1 MDLRVYMSG
10 KSKPPTLAE
19 RLNSTGNKLAELSK
33 KVSESTKSAVGNAN
47 ESIKNAI
54 AENKQKRDAKKQQK
68 LEDARTELSSEG
80 LLNDVPSM
88 VTLPEFEEERMSIV
102 SEQNDNLVLVLEE
115 MQRLSERVDSLE
127 KRNRS
132 LQTTGKKSSKKAKKN
147 DEPEREI
154 NTSPV
159 MSEVI
164 HLLGASLIWIVA
176 LFGIDKYITEREIM
190 ILESYPAEVPIWGIG
205 ATTWSLYLLYRIGKK
220 SPTLMLPG
228 LLRFQASLAVGITTT
243 LGIMINDD
251 STSTV
256 SSVWTWGTIIAIGLL
271 LGSSMIASAWSS
283 TKKLVSAKQVTEI
296 ID

>member
-1 MDLRVYMSG
+1 MDLRVFMSD
-10 KSKPPTLAE
+10 KSKPLTLAE

-33 KVSESTKSAVGNAN
+33 KVSESTKTAVGNAN
-47 ESIKNAI
+47 DSIKNAI
-54 AENKQKRDAKKQQK
+54 SENKQKRDAKKQK
-68 LEDARTELSSEG
+68 RLEDARTELSSEG
-80 LLNDVPSM
+80 LFEDVPSM
-88 VTLPEFEEERMSIV
+88 VTLPEFEDERMSIV
-102 SEQNDNLVLVLEE
+102 SEQNENLVLVLEE

-132 LQTTGKKSSKKAKKN
+132 LQTSTVKSKKKPKYISDSEN
-147 DEPEREI
+147 EI

-176 LFGIDKYITEREIM
+176 LFGVDKYISERELM
-190 ILESYPAEVPIWGIG
+190 ILESYPAEIPIWGIG

-220 SPTLMLPG
+220 SPTLMLPK
-228 LLRFQASLAVGITTT
+228 LLRFQAALAIGITTT
-243 LGIMINDD
+243 IGILVNDD

-271 LGSSMIASAWSS
+271 MGSSMIASAWNS
-283 TKKLVSAKQVTEI
+283 TKKLVRIK
-296 ID
+296 

>member
-1 MDLRVYMSG
+1 MSD
-10 KSKPPTLAE
+10 KSKPLTLAE
-19 RLNSTGNKLAELSK
+19 RLNATGNKLAELSK
-33 KVSESTKSAVGNAN
+33 KVSDSTKTAVGNAN

-54 AENKQKRDAKKQQK
+54 SENKQKRDAKKQKK
-68 LEDARTELSSEG
+68 LEDARIELTSEG
-80 LLNDVPSM
+80 LFDDVPSM
-88 VTLPEFEEERMSIV
+88 VTLPEFEDERMSIV
-102 SEQNDNLVLVLEE
+102 SEQNENLVLVLEE

-132 LQTTGKKSSKKAKKN
+132 IQVTSKKNNKKSKDSV
-147 DEPEREI
+147 DPENNES
-154 NTSPV
+154 TSPV

-176 LFGIDKYITEREIM
+176 LFGADKYITERELL
-190 ILESYPAEVPIWGIG
+190 ILESYPAEIPIWGIG

-220 SPTLMLPG
+220 SPTLRLPG

-243 LGIMINDD
+243 IGIMINDD

-271 LGSSMIASAWSS
+271 LGSSMIATAWNS
-283 TKKLVSAKQVTEI
+283 TKKLVRIK
-296 ID
+296 

>member
-1 MDLRVYMSG
+1 
-10 KSKPPTLAE
+10 
-19 RLNSTGNKLAELSK
+19 
-33 KVSESTKSAVGNAN
+33 
-47 ESIKNAI
+47 
-54 AENKQKRDAKKQQK
+54 
-68 LEDARTELSSEG
+68 
-80 LLNDVPSM
+80 M
-88 VTLPEFEEERMSIV
+88 VTLPEFEQERMSIV

-132 LQTTGKKSSKKAKKN
+132 LQVVGKKSSKKTKKT

-190 ILESYPAEVPIWGIG
+190 IMESYPAEIPIWGIG

-220 SPTLMLPG
+220 SPTLMLPK
-228 LLRFQASLAVGITTT
+228 LLRFQAALAIGITTT
-243 LGIMINDD
+243 IGILVNDD

-271 LGSSMIASAWSS
+271 LGSSMIATAWNS
-283 TKKLVSAKQVTEI
+283 TKRLVRIK
-296 ID
+296 

>member
-1 MDLRVYMSG
+1 MSG

-88 VTLPEFEEERMSIV
+88 VTLPEFEEERMSLV
-102 SEQNDNLVLVLEE
+102 SEQNENLVLVLEE

-132 LQTTGKKSSKKAKKN
+132 LQTTGKKSSKKDKKN

-176 LFGIDKYITEREIM
+176 LFGVDKYISERDLM
-190 ILESYPAEVPIWGIG
+190 ILESYPAEIPIWGIG

-271 LGSSMIASAWSS
+271 LGSSMIASAWNS
-283 TKKLVSAKQVTEI
+283 TKKLVRIK
-296 ID
+296 

>member
-1 MDLRVYMSG
+1 MSD
-10 KSKPPTLAE
+10 KSKPLTLAE
-19 RLNSTGNKLAELSK
+19 RLNATGNKLAELSK
-33 KVSESTKSAVGNAN
+33 KVSDSTKTAVGNAN

-54 AENKQKRDAKKQQK
+54 SENKQKRDAKKQKK
-68 LEDARTELSSEG
+68 LEDARIELTSEG
-80 LLNDVPSM
+80 LFDDVPSM
-88 VTLPEFEEERMSIV
+88 VTLPEFEDERMSIV
-102 SEQNDNLVLVLEE
+102 SEQNENLVLVLEE

-132 LQTTGKKSSKKAKKN
+132 IQVTSKKNNKKSKDSIDSEN
-147 DEPEREI
+147 NES
-154 NTSPV
+154 TSPV

-176 LFGIDKYITEREIM
+176 LFGADKYITERELL
-190 ILESYPAEVPIWGIG
+190 ILESYPAEIPIWGIG

-220 SPTLMLPG
+220 SPTLRLPG

-243 LGIMINDD
+243 IGIMINDD

-271 LGSSMIASAWSS
+271 LGSSMIATAWNS
-283 TKKLVSAKQVTEI
+283 TKKLVRIK
-296 ID
+296 

>member
-1 MDLRVYMSG
+1 MSG

-88 VTLPEFEEERMSIV
+88 VTLPEFEEERMSLV
-102 SEQNDNLVLVLEE
+102 SEQNENLVLVLEE
-115 MQRLSERVDSLE
+115 MQRLSERVDMLE

-132 LQTTGKKSSKKAKKN
+132 LQVAGEKSSKKANKI

-159 MSEVI
+159 MSEVV

-190 ILESYPAEVPIWGIG
+190 IMESYPAEIPIWGIG

-220 SPTLMLPG
+220 SPTLMLPK
-228 LLRFQASLAVGITTT
+228 LLRFQAALAIGITTT
-243 LGIMINDD
+243 IGILVNDD

-271 LGSSMIASAWSS
+271 LGSSMIATAWNS
-283 TKKLVSAKQVTEI
+283 TKKLVSAKQITEI

>member
-1 MDLRVYMSG
+1 MSD
-10 KSKPPTLAE
+10 KSKPLTIAE
-19 RLNSTGNKLAELSK
+19 RLNATGNKLAELSR
-33 KVSESTKSAVGNAN
+33 KVSDSTKMAVGNAN

-54 AENKQKRDAKKQQK
+54 SENKQKRDAKKQKK
-68 LEDARTELSSEG
+68 LEDARKELSKEG

-88 VTLPEFEEERMSIV
+88 VTLPEFEQERMSIV

-132 LQTTGKKSSKKAKKN
+132 LQNSTKRTDKKSKKN
-147 DEPEREI
+147 DNIASEAT
-154 NTSPV
+154 TSPI

-176 LFGIDKYITEREIM
+176 LFGADKYITDRELLL
-190 ILESYPAEVPIWGIG
+190 LESYPAEIPIWGIG

-243 LGIMINDD
+243 IGIMINDD

-271 LGSSMIASAWSS
+271 LGSSMIASAWNS
-283 TKKLVSAKQVTEI
+283 TKKLVRIK
-296 ID
+296 

>member
-1 MDLRVYMSG
+1 MSG

-68 LEDARTELSSEG
+68 LEDARAELSSEG

-102 SEQNDNLVLVLEE
+102 SEQNENLVLVLEE

-132 LQTTGKKSSKKAKKN
+132 LQTAGKKSSKKAKKN
-147 DEPEREI
+147 NEPEREI

-176 LFGIDKYITEREIM
+176 LFGVDKYISERDLM
-190 ILESYPAEVPIWGIG
+190 ILESYPAEIPIWGIG

-271 LGSSMIASAWSS
+271 LGSSMIASAWNS
-283 TKKLVSAKQVTEI
+283 TKKLVRIK
-296 ID
+296 

>member
-1 MDLRVYMSG
+1 MSD
-10 KSKPPTLAE
+10 KSKPLTLAE

-33 KVSESTKSAVGNAN
+33 KVSESTKAAVGNAN
-47 ESIKNAI
+47 DSIKNAI
-54 AENKQKRDAKKQQK
+54 SENKQKRDAKKQKK
-68 LEDARTELSSEG
+68 LEEARTELSAEG

-88 VTLPEFEEERMSIV
+88 VTLPEFEQERISIV

-132 LQTTGKKSSKKAKKN
+132 LQVAGEKSSKKTKKI

-159 MSEVI
+159 MSEVV

-190 ILESYPAEVPIWGIG
+190 IMESYPAEIPIWGIG

-220 SPTLMLPG
+220 SPTLMLPK
-228 LLRFQASLAVGITTT
+228 LLRFQASLAIGITTT
-243 LGIMINDD
+243 IGILVNDD

-271 LGSSMIASAWSS
+271 LGSSMIATAWNS
-283 TKKLVSAKQVTEI
+283 TKRLVRIK
-296 ID
+296 

>member
-1 MDLRVYMSG
+1 MSD
-10 KSKPPTLAE
+10 KSKPLSIAE
-19 RLNSTGNKLAELSK
+19 RLNATGNKLAELSK
-33 KVSESTKSAVGNAN
+33 KVSDSTKTAVGNAN

-54 AENKQKRDAKKQQK
+54 SENKQKRDAKKQKK
-68 LEDARTELSSEG
+68 LEDARNELSSEG
-80 LLNDVPSM
+80 LFDDVPSM
-88 VTLPEFEEERMSIV
+88 VTLPEFEDERISIV
-102 SEQNDNLVLVLEE
+102 AEQNENLVLVLEE

-132 LQTTGKKSSKKAKKN
+132 LQTSTVKSKKKSKETSCSEKQ
-147 DEPEREI
+147 I

-176 LFGIDKYITEREIM
+176 LFGVDKFISERELL
-190 ILESYPAEVPIWGIG
+190 ILDSYPAEIPIWGIG

-271 LGSSMIASAWSS
+271 LGSSMIASAWNS
-283 TKKLVSAKQVTEI
+283 TKKLVRIK
-296 ID
+296 

>member
-1 MDLRVYMSG
+1 MSD
-10 KSKPPTLAE
+10 KSKPLTIAE
-19 RLNSTGNKLAELSK
+19 RLNATGNKLAELSK
-33 KVSESTKSAVGNAN
+33 KVSDSTKMAVGNAN

-54 AENKQKRDAKKQQK
+54 SENKQKRDAKKQKK
-68 LEDARTELSSEG
+68 LEDARKELSNEG
-80 LLNDVPSM
+80 LLDDVPSM
-88 VTLPEFEEERMSIV
+88 VTLPEFEQERMSIV

-132 LQTTGKKSSKKAKKN
+132 IQNSTKRTDKKSKKN
-147 DEPEREI
+147 DNVASEAT
-154 NTSPV
+154 TSPV

-176 LFGIDKYITEREIM
+176 LFGADKYITDRELM
-190 ILESYPAEVPIWGIG
+190 LLESYPAEIPIWGIG

-243 LGIMINDD
+243 IGIMINDD

-271 LGSSMIASAWSS
+271 LGSSMIASAWNS
-283 TKKLVSAKQVTEI
+283 TKKLVRIK
-296 ID
+296 

>member
-1 MDLRVYMSG
+1 MDLRVFMSD
-10 KSKPPTLAE
+10 KSKPLTLAE

-33 KVSESTKSAVGNAN
+33 KVSESTKTAVGNAN
-47 ESIKNAI
+47 DSIKNAI
-54 AENKQKRDAKKQQK
+54 SENKQKRDAKKQKK
-68 LEDARTELSSEG
+68 LEEARTELSAEG

-88 VTLPEFEEERMSIV
+88 VTLPEFEQERISIV

-132 LQTTGKKSSKKAKKN
+132 LQVAGEKSSKKTKKI

-190 ILESYPAEVPIWGIG
+190 IMESYPAEIPIWGIG

-220 SPTLMLPG
+220 SPTLMLPK
-228 LLRFQASLAVGITTT
+228 LLRFQASLAIGITTT
-243 LGIMINDD
+243 IGILVNDD

-271 LGSSMIASAWSS
+271 LGSSMIATAWNS
-283 TKKLVSAKQVTEI
+283 TKRLVRIK
-296 ID
+296 

>member
-1 MDLRVYMSG
+1 MDLRVFMSD
-10 KSKPPTLAE
+10 KSKPLTLAE

-33 KVSESTKSAVGNAN
+33 KVSESTKTAVGNAN
-47 ESIKNAI
+47 DSIKNAI
-54 AENKQKRDAKKQQK
+54 SENKQKRDAKKQKK
-68 LEDARTELSSEG
+68 LEEARTELSTEG

-88 VTLPEFEEERMSIV
+88 VTLPEFEQERMSIV

-132 LQTTGKKSSKKAKKN
+132 LQVVGKKSSKKTKKT

-190 ILESYPAEVPIWGIG
+190 IMESYPAEIPIWGIG

-220 SPTLMLPG
+220 SPTLMLPK
-228 LLRFQASLAVGITTT
+228 LLRFQAALAIGITTT
-243 LGIMINDD
+243 IGILVNDD

-271 LGSSMIASAWSS
+271 LGSSMIATAWNS
-283 TKKLVSAKQVTEI
+283 TKRLVRIK
-296 ID
+296 

>member
-1 MDLRVYMSG
+1 MDLRVFMSD
-10 KSKPPTLAE
+10 KSKPLTLAE

-33 KVSESTKSAVGNAN
+33 KVSESTKTAVGNAN
-47 ESIKNAI
+47 DSIKNAI
-54 AENKQKRDAKKQQK
+54 SENKQKRDAKKQKK
-68 LEDARTELSSEG
+68 LEEARTELSTEG

-88 VTLPEFEEERMSIV
+88 VTLPEFEQERISIV

-132 LQTTGKKSSKKAKKN
+132 LQVAGEKSSKKTKKI

-190 ILESYPAEVPIWGIG
+190 IMESYPAEIPIWGIG

-220 SPTLMLPG
+220 SPTLMLPK
-228 LLRFQASLAVGITTT
+228 LLRFQAALAIGITTT
-243 LGIMINDD
+243 IGILVNDD

-271 LGSSMIASAWSS
+271 LGSSMIATAWNS
-283 TKKLVSAKQVTEI
+283 TKRLVRIK
-296 ID
+296 

>member
-1 MDLRVYMSG
+1 MSD
-10 KSKPPTLAE
+10 KSKPLTLAE
-19 RLNSTGNKLAELSK
+19 RLNATGNKLAELSK
-33 KVSESTKSAVGNAN
+33 KVSDSTKTAVGNAN

-54 AENKQKRDAKKQQK
+54 SENKQKRDAKKQKK
-68 LEDARTELSSEG
+68 LEDARIELTSEG
-80 LLNDVPSM
+80 LFDDVPSM
-88 VTLPEFEEERMSIV
+88 VTLPEFEDERMSIV
-102 SEQNDNLVLVLEE
+102 SEQNENLVLVLEE

-132 LQTTGKKSSKKAKKN
+132 IQVTSKKNNKKSKDSIESEN
-147 DEPEREI
+147 NES
-154 NTSPV
+154 TSPV

-176 LFGIDKYITEREIM
+176 LFGADKYITERELL
-190 ILESYPAEVPIWGIG
+190 ILESYPAEIPIWGIG

-220 SPTLMLPG
+220 SPTLRLPG

-243 LGIMINDD
+243 IGIMINDD

-271 LGSSMIASAWSS
+271 LGSSMIATAWNS
-283 TKKLVSAKQVTEI
+283 TKKLVRIK
-296 ID
+296 

>member
-1 MDLRVYMSG
+1 MSD
-10 KSKPPTLAE
+10 KSKPLTLAE

-33 KVSESTKSAVGNAN
+33 KVSESTKTAVGNAN
-47 ESIKNAI
+47 DSIKNAI
-54 AENKQKRDAKKQQK
+54 SENKQKRDAKKQKK
-68 LEDARTELSSEG
+68 LEEARTELSSEG
-80 LLNDVPSM
+80 LFDDVPSM
-88 VTLPEFEEERMSIV
+88 VTLPEFEQERMSIV

-132 LQTTGKKSSKKAKKN
+132 LQVAGEKSSKKTKKI

-190 ILESYPAEVPIWGIG
+190 IMESYPAEIPIWGIG

-220 SPTLMLPG
+220 SPTLMLPK
-228 LLRFQASLAVGITTT
+228 LLRFQAALAIGITTT
-243 LGIMINDD
+243 IGILVNDD

-271 LGSSMIASAWSS
+271 LGSSMIATAWNS
-283 TKKLVSAKQVTEI
+283 TKRLVRIK
-296 ID
+296 

>member
-1 MDLRVYMSG
+1 MSD
-10 KSKPPTLAE
+10 KSKPLTLGE

-33 KVSESTKSAVGNAN
+33 KVSESTKTAVGNAN
-47 ESIKNAI
+47 DSIKNAI
-54 AENKQKRDAKKQQK
+54 SENKQKRDAKKQKK
-68 LEDARTELSSEG
+68 LEEARTELSTEG

-88 VTLPEFEEERMSIV
+88 VTLPEFEQERMSIV

-132 LQTTGKKSSKKAKKN
+132 LQVVGKKSSKKTKKT

-190 ILESYPAEVPIWGIG
+190 IMESYPAEIPIWGIG

-220 SPTLMLPG
+220 SPTLMLPK
-228 LLRFQASLAVGITTT
+228 LLRFQAALAIGITTT
-243 LGIMINDD
+243 IGILVNDD

-271 LGSSMIASAWSS
+271 LGSSMIATAWNS
-283 TKKLVSAKQVTEI
+283 TKRLVRIK
-296 ID
+296 

>member
-1 MDLRVYMSG
+1 MSD
-10 KSKPPTLAE
+10 KSKPLTIAE
-19 RLNSTGNKLAELSK
+19 RLNATGNKLAELSK
-33 KVSESTKSAVGNAN
+33 KVSDSTKTAVGNAN

-54 AENKQKRDAKKQQK
+54 SENKQKRDAKKQKK
-68 LEDARTELSSEG
+68 LEDARNELSSEG
-80 LLNDVPSM
+80 LFDDVPSM
-88 VTLPEFEEERMSIV
+88 VTLPEFEDERISIV
-102 SEQNDNLVLVLEE
+102 AEQNENLVLVLEE

-132 LQTTGKKSSKKAKKN
+132 LQTSTVKSKKKTK
-147 DEPEREI
+147 ETSGSEKQI

-176 LFGIDKYITEREIM
+176 LFGVDKFISERELL
-190 ILESYPAEVPIWGIG
+190 ILDSYPAEIPIWGIG

-228 LLRFQASLAVGITTT
+228 LLRFQASLAIGITTT

-271 LGSSMIASAWSS
+271 LGSSMIASAWNS
-283 TKKLVSAKQVTEI
+283 TKKLVRIK
-296 ID
+296 

>member
-1 MDLRVYMSG
+1 MSD
-10 KSKPPTLAE
+10 KSKPLTLAE

-33 KVSESTKSAVGNAN
+33 KVSESTKTAVGNAN
-47 ESIKNAI
+47 DSIKNAI
-54 AENKQKRDAKKQQK
+54 SENKQKRDAKKQKK
-68 LEDARTELSSEG
+68 LEEARTELSTEG

-88 VTLPEFEEERMSIV
+88 VTLPEFEQERISIV

-132 LQTTGKKSSKKAKKN
+132 LQVAGEKSSKKTKKT

-190 ILESYPAEVPIWGIG
+190 IMESYPAEIPIWGIG

-220 SPTLMLPG
+220 SPTLMLPK
-228 LLRFQASLAVGITTT
+228 LLRFQAALAIGITTT
-243 LGIMINDD
+243 IGILVNDD

-271 LGSSMIASAWSS
+271 LGSSMIATAWNS
-283 TKKLVSAKQVTEI
+283 TKRLVRIK
-296 ID
+296 

>member
-1 MDLRVYMSG
+1 MSD
-10 KSKPPTLAE
+10 KSKPLTIAE
-19 RLNSTGNKLAELSK
+19 RLNATGNKLAELSK
-33 KVSESTKSAVGNAN
+33 KVSDSTKTAVGNAN

-54 AENKQKRDAKKQQK
+54 SENKQKRDAKKQKK
-68 LEDARTELSSEG
+68 LEDARNELSSEG
-80 LLNDVPSM
+80 LFDDVPSM
-88 VTLPEFEEERMSIV
+88 VTLPEFEDERISIV
-102 SEQNDNLVLVLEE
+102 AEQNENLVLVLEE

-132 LQTTGKKSSKKAKKN
+132 LQTSTVKTKKKPKDISDSGK
-147 DEPEREI
+147 EI

-176 LFGIDKYITEREIM
+176 LFGVDKFISERELL
-190 ILESYPAEVPIWGIG
+190 ILDSYPAEIPIWGIG

-271 LGSSMIASAWSS
+271 LGSSMIASAWNS
-283 TKKLVSAKQVTEI
+283 TKKLVRIK
-296 ID
+296 

>member
-1 MDLRVYMSG
+1 MDLRVFMSD
-10 KSKPPTLAE
+10 KSKPLTLAE
-19 RLNSTGNKLAELSK
+19 RLDSPGNKLAELSK
-33 KVSESTKSAVGNAN
+33 KVSESTKTAVGNAN
-47 ESIKNAI
+47 DSMKNAI
-54 AENKQKRDAKKQQK
+54 SENKQKRDAKKQKK
-68 LEDARTELSSEG
+68 LEEARTELSSEG
-80 LLNDVPSM
+80 LFDDVPSM
-88 VTLPEFEEERMSIV
+88 VTLPEFEQERMSIV

-132 LQTTGKKSSKKAKKN
+132 LQVAGEKSSKKTKKI

-190 ILESYPAEVPIWGIG
+190 IMESYPAEIPIWGIG

-220 SPTLMLPG
+220 SPTLMLPKF
-228 LLRFQASLAVGITTT
+228 LRFQAALAIGITTT
-243 LGIMINDD
+243 IGILVNDD

-271 LGSSMIASAWSS
+271 LGSSMIATAWNS
-283 TKKLVSAKQVTEI
+283 TKRLVRIK
-296 ID
+296 